1 MRRRLDSAGVAFAWA
16 ASLGLLVGAAALA
29 AFLLVRGG
37 SSLGPGLFFGDTP
50 WLDAVTGRR
59 PVFDGIWPALVGTLT
74 LVALASAIAIT
85 VGTAAGVYLA
95 EYASR
100 RVRLVLGLAVDIL
113 AGVPSVV
120 MGLFGFA
127 LILFL
132 RRTLL
137 PDAQTC
143 LLLSALCIALLV
155 LPYLVRATHNTL
167 RGLPEHVRLIGP
179 GLGLTK
185 WQNLRHVLL
194 PAGSR
199 GLLSGAVL
207 AIGRAAE
214 DTAVIMLTGAVFLS
228 GTSRGLLEKYE
239 ALPYR
244 IYVLAAEYR
253 DDAELAQGFGAALV
267 LFLLTGLLL
276 ACATWL
282 QRGLEKRW
290 SR

>member
-1 MRRRLDSAGVAFAWA
+1 VAVAWA
-16 ASLGLLVGAAALA
+16 AGLGLLVGTAALVG
-29 AFLLVRGG
+29 FLLVRGG
-37 SSLGPGLFFGDTP
+37 STLGPSLLFGDTA

-74 LVALASAIAIT
+74 LVALSSAIAIM
-85 VGTAAGVYLA
+85 VGIAAGIYLA
-95 EYASR
+95 EYAGR
-100 RVRLVLGLAVDIL
+100 RVRAVLGLAVDVL

-132 RRTLL
+132 RRTFLA
-137 PDAQTC
+137 DAQTC
-143 LLLSALCIALLV
+143 LLLSAVCIALLV
-155 LPYLVRATHNTL
+155 LPYLARATHNTL

-179 GLGLTK
+179 GLGLTR

-194 PAGSR
+194 PAASR

-228 GTSRGLLEKYE
+228 GAPRGLLQKYE

-253 DDAELAQGFGAALV
+253 DDAELAQGFGSALV
-267 LFLLTGLLL
+267 LFLLTAVLL

-282 QRGLEKRW
+282 QRSLERRW